1 MPGRKPLETIVLE
14 MEPDGVIR
22 ISGTRVPLETVI
34 AAFQDG
40 ATPEEIAQQYPSVPL
55 GDVYQVVGYYLSN
68 RKEIERYLEARL
80 SQAKQTK
87 QANEARWR
95 PDGIR
100 ERLVSRR
107 RGPSRG

>member
-1 MPGRKPLETIVLE
+1 MPGRKHLETIVLE
-14 MEPDGVIR
+14 MESDGVIR

-40 ATPEEIAQQYPSVPL
+40 ATPEEIVQQYPSVPL
-55 GDVYQVVGYYLSN
+55 GDLYQVVGYYLSN
-68 RKEIERYLEARL
+68 RAEIERYLETRL

-87 QANEARWR
+87 QANETRWK

-100 ERLVSRR
+100 ERLLSRR

>member
-1 MPGRKPLETIVLE
+1 MPGRKRLETIVLE

-22 ISGTRVPLETVI
+22 IGGTRVPLETVI

-40 ATPEEIAQQYPSVPL
+40 ATPEEIVQQYPSIPL

-68 RKEIERYLEARL
+68 RAEIESYLDTRL
-80 SQAKQTK
+80 SQAQKNKQI
-87 QANEARWR
+87 NEARWK

-100 ERLVSRR
+100 ERLLSRR
-107 RGPSRG
+107 RGPSHG

>member
-1 MPGRKPLETIVLE
+1 MPERKRLETIVLE

-22 ISGTRVPLETVI
+22 IGGTRVPLETVI

-40 ATPEEIAQQYPSVPL
+40 ATPEEIVQQYPSIPL
-55 GDVYQVVGYYLSN
+55 GDVYQVVGYYLSH
-68 RKEIERYLEARL
+68 RAEIESYLDTRL
-80 SQAKQTK
+80 SQASQTK
-87 QANEARWR
+87 QANEARWK

-100 ERLVSRR
+100 ERLLSRR